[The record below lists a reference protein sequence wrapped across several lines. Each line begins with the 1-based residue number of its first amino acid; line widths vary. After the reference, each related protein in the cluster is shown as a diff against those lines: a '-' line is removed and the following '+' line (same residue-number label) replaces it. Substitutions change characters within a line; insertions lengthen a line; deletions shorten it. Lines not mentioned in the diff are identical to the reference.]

1 MKFKNYIEAQSGIKD
16 SSDLPGTLDQ
26 VLTST
31 ATGVAW
37 VDPSTISAEAATLVV
52 IECKN
57 TSGLTINKG
66 TPVYQTG
73 TVGATDVIEI
83 APADAL
89 ISAGAQP
96 AIGLL
101 QTTLNNNGLG
111 KVVITGEFLNFTTD
125 PIDGVTPTTGDKV
138 FLKSGGGLTLT
149 KPTGAGNGIQ
159 SLGLIGKVSSGAAG
173 SITVSSIMRTNDV
186 PNLPTGKIWVGDGN
200 TVVSDTVFLDEP
212 NGRMGIGTTS
222 PAVPLDVEG
231 KIRSKNDASGDYLE
245 MFNDGSVSGQSFI
258 TTSSNDLVLIPQT
271 GVLRLQGQDFAS
283 GNNASMEIYDALNTA
298 VKVKL
303 NSSGDSYLNG
313 GNVGI
318 GTTSPGAKL
327 DVVGSGL
334 ATMFRVSNTTA
345 DATTKYGAFVGRHY
359 TNSEENIAGMQLQ
372 SSSGATGNALFIGG
386 GTGAAAV
393 NAVNNIILY
402 TAANSTTLVGTE
414 RMRINSSGNVGIGTA
429 APAAELEVQGD
440 IQLGSYLYFNNN
452 DSRPKSIDGSGGG
465 FSFRTNSTDRLKI
478 AFNGNVGI
486 GTSPSQKLD
495 VAGNIRVAN
504 GTAAYFGS
512 DTTGGFI
519 QTFNNQT
526 FRFLGTTGNE
536 TVRVNNATGK
546 VGIGTTNPEGK
557 LHIAESIDN
566 TTGLKF
572 TTTTGGNNDEVN
584 MHFQGSNPFSPFYI
598 SRKQTG
604 GAEIQLQQ
612 DGDIILN
619 GSNGDNVG
627 IGTTN
632 PVFNSI
638 LEISSTT
645 KGVLL
650 PRLTTTQ
657 VNAIASPG
665 NGLTVYNTTLN
676 TLCFYNGT
684 SWQKVSHTNM

>member
-258 TTSSNDLVLIPQT
+258 TTSSNELVLVPNI

-318 GTTSPGAKL
+318 GTT
-327 DVVGSGL
+327 
-334 ATMFRVSNTTA
+334 
-345 DATTKYGAFVGRHY
+345 
-359 TNSEENIAGMQLQ
+359 
-372 SSSGATGNALFIGG
+372 
-386 GTGAAAV
+386 
-393 NAVNNIILY
+393 
-402 TAANSTTLVGTE
+402 
-414 RMRINSSGNVGIGTA
+414 
-429 APAAELEVQGD
+429 
-440 IQLGSYLYFNNN
+440 
-452 DSRPKSIDGSGGG
+452 
-465 FSFRTNSTDRLKI
+465 
-478 AFNGNVGI
+478 
-486 GTSPSQKLD
+486 
-495 VAGNIRVAN
+495 
-504 GTAAYFGS
+504 
-512 DTTGGFI
+512 
-519 QTFNNQT
+519 
-526 FRFLGTTGNE
+526 
-536 TVRVNNATGK
+536 
-546 VGIGTTNPEGK
+546 NPEGK

-584 MHFQGSNPFSPFYI
+584 LHFQGSNPFSPFYI